1 MADGR
6 HSDTGADKNLFPEH
20 MKNDGVLQLTFE
32 PTAKDNKKRKPFDPE
47 YIEIFRRAIMTR
59 DSEMVKKA
67 LANGIDANTA
77 LQNGLH
83 PLTALMYG
91 LADAAAAEKNYVN
104 NKFRHGMSSTDFDRE
119 TSLIVSMLL
128 KAGVD
133 LIDPNNY
140 QSATMRTLACSM
152 IRSTRTAD
160 LSLVML
166 HAIDQSLERYGL
178 PYVADDELYVTPILE
193 EAMQEK
199 DADLAAVTSAS
210 VRHFKLMHDTVRRRL
225 EDPRSDLEKRLAAM
239 AEKIDFWTEEY
250 NGRPI
255 QAFVNNLSPRRLE
268 HNGGMHQPVED
279 GSDATKAK
287 NQEKIK
293 TDVSHL
299 IVTLSKRK
307 PEEVLADI
315 DELVGLSKYKEMIRS
330 DALLAQ
336 FNAAC
341 RSLDMPASPQ
351 ETGHM
356 VLTANTGVGKTTL
369 ARLDAEY
376 RYALGLT
383 GPKFAE
389 INRSKVIGQYIGET
403 DAIIRKIIEEADN
416 IFIDE
421 AHTLIAGN
429 AGGQNKQDYGNRVV
443 EAVIPALENERA
455 KKTFYFA
462 AYPGEM
468 DGFLDADK
476 GFRNRIGRFVHIE
489 DPSADDLGLS
499 LVKLLAK
506 QGRKIADDAMTFALE
521 QMMAFKKQ
529 IGDSYFGNFRLTRR
543 IAEVT
548 PRTMAQ
554 RLFGQNS
561 GLVVVDKET
570 LATVTKADI
579 EAMNLK
585 AMMGLE
591 AKEAAERNTN
601 DRPYQDTC
609 IGFSAVKL
617 GRKP

>member
-1 MADGR
+1 MAEGR
-6 HSDTGADKNLFPEH
+6 HSSTETSGNLFHEH
-20 MKNDGVLQLTFE
+20 MKTDGVLQLTFD
-32 PTAKDNKKRKPFDPE
+32 PSAKDKKERKPFDPE
-47 YIEIFRRAIMTR
+47 YIEIFRRAILAR

-91 LADAAAAEKNYVN
+91 IADAEASGKNYVN
-104 NKFRHGMSSTDFDRE
+104 NKFRHGMSSTDFESE
-119 TSLIVSMLL
+119 TSLIVGMLL
-128 KAGVD
+128 DAGVD

-160 LSLVML
+160 LSLIML

-193 EAMQEK
+193 EAAKEK
-199 DADLAAVTSAS
+199 DADLAAITAAQ

-225 EDPRSDLEKRLAAM
+225 ENPRSDLENRLAAV
-239 AEKIDFWTEEY
+239 AKKIDFWTDEY

-255 QAFVNNLSPRRLE
+255 QAFVNNLSPRQLE

-279 GSDATKAK
+279 GTDTAKEK
-287 NQEKIK
+287 NQEKNK

-299 IVTLSKRK
+299 IVTLQKRN

-315 DELVGLSKYKEMIRS
+315 DDLVGLSKYKEMVKS

-341 RSLDMPASPQ
+341 RSVDMPASPQ

-389 INRSKVIGQYIGET
+389 INRSKVVGQYIGET
-403 DAIIRKIIEEADN
+403 DAIIRKIIEEADS

-429 AGGQNKQDYGNRVV
+429 VGGQNKQDYGNRVL

-462 AYPGEM
+462 GYPGEM
-468 DGFLDADK
+468 NGFLDDDK
-476 GFRNRIGRFVHIE
+476 GFRNRIGRFIQID
-489 DPSADDLGLS
+489 DPSAEDLGLS
-499 LVKLLAK
+499 LTRLLTK
-506 QGRKIADDAMTFALE
+506 QGRKITEDAMSFALE
-521 QMMAFKKQ
+521 QMMEFKKQ
-529 IGDSYFGNFRLTRR
+529 IGPSYFGNFRLIRR
-543 IAEVT
+543 ITEGV
-548 PRTMAQ
+548 PRAMAQ
-554 RLFGQNS
+554 RLFGQKT
-561 GLVVVDKET
+561 GLVLVDKEI

-579 EAMNLK
+579 ESINLK
-585 AMMGLE
+585 AIMGLE
-591 AKEAAERNTN
+591 AKEAAERNTSN
-601 DRPYQDTC
+601 RPYQDTRV
-609 IGFSAVKL
+609 GFTAVKL
-617 GRKP
+617 GRNP